1 MSRTIN
7 WRAFVMKTTLEKTYQ
22 IDEIAAIAKELVSS
36 FTSKTILF
44 YGDMGVGK
52 TTLIKAL
59 VSAMGSQ
66 DEVSSPTFS
75 IVNEYVSDSANIYH
89 FDLYRIN
96 DDEEA
101 LNFGFEDYLYTSN
114 WVFIEWPDNA
124 KSLLPE
130 DYNRIDITT
139 IDKTSRSLKL
149 SQNESLTYKN
159 AMEQYKI

>member
-1 MSRTIN
+1 
-7 WRAFVMKTTLEKTYQ
+7 MKTTLEKTYQ
-22 IDEIAAIAKELVSS
+22 IDDIDAIAKDLVSGFS
-36 FTSKTILF
+36 SRTILF

-59 VSAMGSQ
+59 VSSLGSQ
-66 DEVSSPTFS
+66 DEVNSPTFS
-75 IVNEYVSDSANIYH
+75 IVNEYISEDRSIYH
-89 FDLYRIN
+89 FDLYRIE
-96 DDEEA
+96 DEEEA

-130 DYNRIDITT
+130 DYNRIDITM

-149 SQNESLTYKN
+149 SQNETLTYKN